1 MKNLPANAEAAGD
14 VSLISGSGRYPGGQN
29 GNPLWYSYLE
39 NPMDIGAWQATVHG
53 VAESDM
59 TEHLNSSSTTPPPT
73 SATYKRM
80 RTDLRPLEP
89 LCLQA

>member
-14 VSLISGSGRYPGGQN
+14 VSSITGSGRYLGEQN
-29 GNPLWYSYLE
+29 GNPLWYSSLE
-39 NPMDIGAWQATVHG
+39 NPMDIGAWRATVHR
-53 VAESDM
+53 VPESDM